1 MAVLFVPRGTD
12 KVCPPSSI
20 DSKRAGSIS
29 AFRGDL
35 SSQFSNGSIAL
46 SSASFPAIVGLFH
59 STSGGA
65 FPTIAVS
72 IFGSC
77 WSGWPM

>member
-1 MAVLFVPRGTD
+1 MAALFVPRGTD
-12 KVCPPSSI
+12 QVCPPSSI

-35 SSQFSNGSIAL
+35 SIQFSKGTIAF
-46 SSASFPAIVGLFH
+46 SSASFPEIVGVYH
-59 STSGGA
+59 SKSGGA